1 MDTHPMVGVQ
11 TLIYEALKGE
21 YWGFKGQIEHLVGYL
36 LFKVQALLKKKPGQ
50 LPLEGSHS
58 EPDASRH

>member
-1 MDTHPMVGVQ
+1 MVGVQ

-36 LFKVQALLKKKPGQ
+36 LFKVQALLKKSQVNYP
-50 LPLEGSHS
+50 
-58 EPDASRH
+58 

>member
-36 LFKVQALLKKKPGQ
+36 LFKVQALLKKARSTTPRGQ
-50 LPLEGSHS
+50 PF
-58 EPDASRH
+58 RT